1 MNSKRLNK
9 TTAAVLGGAMIVAGA
24 STLIYGAVAHASTPE
39 NTPSP
44 AGVNATVDSTLS
56 GSLDAFSSGKLSL
69 TGVSFTKDG
78 AKLSLDDIKALSPT
92 DDTPVN
98 IVASLSFT
106 VKGDI
111 AKGDSFV
118 VGNGVVGGDA
128 KASVSINGSAA
139 DENNMVHIKADGKGN
154 HIVTFDQDVTYSGD
168 TVVTIEV
175 TSTLHSAKDVKDF
188 FFKDVNGNS
197 VLTKAGDEDQT
208 DGNGDSGDNTEDKD
222 NPNTGDGG
230 SDTGEGGDTTEP
242 GGETGGD
249 SEEEGKDTTPDGNT
263 DGDSEEEG
271 EDTTPGDSDN
281 TPGGNT
287 GGGSNIDWDSLF
299 PDSNGNPP
307 ISNVDGP
314 RSPSTG
320 SSPSN
325 QVTNVS
331 EQRDSGGYTDDSK
344 AHNPSWIRSDGGESV
359 SVSEEDDIAG
369 PEVKTGGETEKGSFF
384 SKVLSLLK

>member
-9 TTAAVLGGAMIVAGA
+9 TTAAVLGGAMVAAGA
-24 STLIYGAVAHASTPE
+24 STLVSGAIAHASTPE
-39 NTPSP
+39 SIPSP
-44 AGVNATVDSTLS
+44 VGVNATVDSTLNS
-56 GSLDAFSSGKLSL
+56 SLDALSGGKLSL
-69 TGVSFTKDG
+69 TGMSFTKGG
-78 AKLSLDDIKALSPT
+78 AKLSLNDIKALSPT
-92 DDTPVN
+92 NDAPVN

-111 AKGDSFV
+111 SKGDSFV
-118 VGNGVVGGDA
+118 VGNGIVGGDA
-128 KASVSINGSAA
+128 KASVSVNGSAV

-175 TSTLHSAKDVKDF
+175 TSTLHSTKDVKDF

-197 VLTKAGDEDQT
+197 VLTKAGDEDQA
-208 DGNGDSGDNTEDKD
+208 DGDEDSSDNNEDKD
-222 NPNTGDGG
+222 EDKKT
-230 SDTGEGGDTTEP
+230 
-242 GGETGGD
+242 
-249 SEEEGKDTTPDGNT
+249 TTPET
-263 DGDSEEEG
+263 
-271 EDTTPGDSDN
+271 TTPETSTPETTTPETTTPETSTPETA
-281 TPGGNT
+281 TPGGGT

-314 RSPSTG
+314 RSPSTD
-320 SSPSN
+320 SSSSN
-325 QVTNVS
+325 RVTNVS

-344 AHNPSWIRSDGGESV
+344 AHNPSWIRSDGGESI

>member
-9 TTAAVLGGAMIVAGA
+9 TTAAVLGGAMIAAGA
-24 STLIYGAVAHASTPE
+24 STLVSGAIAHASTPE
-39 NTPSP
+39 SIPSP
-44 AGVNATVDSTLS
+44 AGVNATVDSTLN
-56 GSLDAFSSGKLSL
+56 GSLDALSGGKLSL
-69 TGVSFTKDG
+69 TGMSFTKGG
-78 AKLSLDDIKALSPT
+78 AKLSLNDIKALSPT
-92 DDTPVN
+92 NDAPVN

-111 AKGDSFV
+111 SKGDSFV
-118 VGNGVVGGDA
+118 VGNGIVGGDA
-128 KASVSINGSAA
+128 KASVSVNGSAVG
-139 DENNMVHIKADGKGN
+139 ENNMVHIKADGKGN

-197 VLTKAGDEDQT
+197 VLTKAGNEDQADGDED
-208 DGNGDSGDNTEDKD
+208 SSDNNEDKD
-222 NPNTGDGG
+222 EDKDKDNTGSG
-230 SDTGEGGDTTEP
+230 SDEEGGEDTTP
-242 GGETGGD
+242 GGETGEND
-249 SEEEGKDTTPDGNT
+249 KED
-263 DGDSEEEG
+263 G
-271 EDTTPGDSDN
+271 EDTTPGDSDA
-281 TPGGNT
+281 TPGDSDTTPGDSDSAPGGGT

-314 RSPSTG
+314 RSPSTD
-320 SSPSN
+320 SSSSN
-325 QVTNVS
+325 RVTNVS

-344 AHNPSWIRSDGGESV
+344 AHNPSWIRSDGGESI

>member
-9 TTAAVLGGAMIVAGA
+9 TTAAVLGGAMIAAGA
-24 STLIYGAVAHASTPE
+24 STLVSGAIAHASTPE
-39 NTPSP
+39 SIPSP
-44 AGVNATVDSTLS
+44 VGVNATVDSTLNS
-56 GSLDAFSSGKLSL
+56 SLDALSGGKLSL
-69 TGVSFTKDG
+69 TGMSFTKGG
-78 AKLSLDDIKALSPT
+78 AKLSLNDIKALSPT
-92 DDTPVN
+92 NGAPVN

-111 AKGDSFV
+111 SKGDSFV
-118 VGNGVVGGDA
+118 VGNGIVGGDA
-128 KASVSINGSAA
+128 KASVSVNGSAV

-175 TSTLHSAKDVKDF
+175 TSTLHSTKDVKDF

-197 VLTKAGDEDQT
+197 VLTKAGDEDQA
-208 DGNGDSGDNTEDKD
+208 DGDEDSSDNNEDKD
-222 NPNTGDGG
+222 EDKKT
-230 SDTGEGGDTTEP
+230 
-242 GGETGGD
+242 
-249 SEEEGKDTTPDGNT
+249 TTPET
-263 DGDSEEEG
+263 TTPETSTPETTTPET
-271 EDTTPGDSDN
+271 TTPG
-281 TPGGNT
+281 GGT

-314 RSPSTG
+314 RSPSTD
-320 SSPSN
+320 SSSSN
-325 QVTNVS
+325 RVTNVS

-344 AHNPSWIRSDGGESV
+344 AHNPSWIRSDGGESI